1 MPYNRRSFLNLI
13 ARSEPRT
20 DDSWLHVSRTAMAC
34 RFEVTLPRSEESGV
48 IAATEALDEVDRLEA
63 QLTVF
68 RDTSEVSNVN
78 ATASNRPVEVSQSLF
93 DLLKLCKRLYEETQG
108 SFDITSGP
116 LSRCWGFL
124 KRSGSLPASGEIV
137 KALSLVG
144 SDKLIL
150 NERQRTVC
158 FSVPDVEINLGSIGK
173 GYALDFAGELIANS
187 VRTALLNAG
196 ASSMRAI
203 GDGDRGEGWIVGL
216 RHPRSKFRRLGVL
229 RLRNCALS
237 TSGNEEQFFEHAGR
251 RFSHI
256 IDPRTGWPAEHV
268 TSVSVV
274 ASTGALSDAL
284 ATAFFV
290 GGRQL
295 AEEYC
300 AQHSDVLVI
309 MLESGSQAPV
319 VLGHSSGCDGLRDF

>member
-68 RDTSEVSNVN
+68 RDTSEVSNVI

-300 AQHSDVLVI
+300 A
-309 MLESGSQAPV
+309 
-319 VLGHSSGCDGLRDF
+319 